1 MVSREV
7 AELVRQEMMYINCVQ
22 VTPAN
27 RTTYHI
33 HNFVEIVYIAEGSGI
48 HRIGDEVF
56 RVEKG
61 DLALINYDVPHQ
73 VSAAEGPL
81 LVYNFLFTPDYLD
94 TSLKASR
101 NFFDV
106 SHHFLLG
113 NFYQVGFE
121 RYIHVRA
128 DGGENVHIRNIYDR
142 LLWEYEKKQIGYRE
156 IMRGYL
162 IELLITIFRLS
173 MQERTGGSEGLLP
186 VLDYIG
192 THFTEELRLEQLATM
207 AEYSVS
213 SFGRKFKAFTGL
225 TVTRYIQ
232 TLRIEYA
239 CSLLS
244 QTTKSVADIAAE
256 SGYSDSKHFYTVF
269 KKITGKLPRNFR

>member
-7 AELVRQEMMYINCVQ
+7 AEMVRQEMMYINCIQ
-22 VTPAN
+22 VTPEM

-33 HNFVEIVYIAEGSGI
+33 HSFVEIVYVAEGRGI
-48 HRIGDEVF
+48 HHIGDEVF
-56 RVEKG
+56 HVEKG

-101 NFFDV
+101 NFFDM
-106 SHHFLLG
+106 SQHFLLG
-113 NFYQVGFE
+113 NFYQGGFE

-142 LLWEYEKKQIGYRE
+142 LLWEYEKKQIGHRE

-213 SFGRKFKAFTGL
+213 SFGRKFKAFTGMS
-225 TVTRYIQ
+225 VIRYIQ

-256 SGYSDSKHFYTVF
+256 IGYSDSKHFYTVF

>member
-1 MVSREV
+1 M
-7 AELVRQEMMYINCVQ
+7 VRQEMMYINCIQ
-22 VTPAN
+22 VTPEM

-33 HNFVEIVYIAEGSGI
+33 HSFVEIVYVAEGRGI
-48 HRIGDEVF
+48 HHIGDEVF
-56 RVEKG
+56 HVEKG

-94 TSLKASR
+94 ASLKASR
-101 NFFDV
+101 NFFDM
-106 SHHFLLG
+106 SQHFLLG
-113 NFYQVGFE
+113 NFYQGGFE

-142 LLWEYEKKQIGYRE
+142 LLWEYEKKQIGHRE

-213 SFGRKFKAFTGL
+213 SFGRKFKAFTGMS
-225 TVTRYIQ
+225 VIRYIQ

-256 SGYSDSKHFYTVF
+256 IGYSDSKHFYTVF

>member
-1 MVSREV
+1 M
-7 AELVRQEMMYINCVQ
+7 VRQEMMYINCIQ
-22 VTPAN
+22 VTPEM

-33 HNFVEIVYIAEGSGI
+33 HSFVEIVYVAEGRGI

-56 RVEKG
+56 HVEKG

-94 TSLKASR
+94 ASLTASR
-101 NFFDV
+101 NFFDM
-106 SHHFLLG
+106 SQHFLLG
-113 NFYQVGFE
+113 NFYQGGFE

-142 LLWEYEKKQIGYRE
+142 LLWEYEKKQIGHRE

-173 MQERTGGSEGLLP
+173 MQE
-186 VLDYIG
+186 
-192 THFTEELRLEQLATM
+192 LATM

-213 SFGRKFKAFTGL
+213 SFGRKFKAFTGMS
-225 TVTRYIQ
+225 VIRYIQ

-256 SGYSDSKHFYTVF
+256 IGYSDSKHFYTVF